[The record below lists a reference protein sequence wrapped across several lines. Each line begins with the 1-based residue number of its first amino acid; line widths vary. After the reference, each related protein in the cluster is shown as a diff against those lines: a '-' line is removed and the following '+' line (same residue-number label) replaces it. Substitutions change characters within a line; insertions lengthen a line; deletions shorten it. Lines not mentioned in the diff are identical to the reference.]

1 MDRYVCAVDVGT
13 RSARAAVF
21 TTDGTALSH
30 HVRPIA
36 LWEKPGGGGE
46 HASDDI
52 WRAVCAAVRDAV
64 TGARVAPEAICA
76 IGFDATCSLVLH
88 DRDGAPLPLGDEGQD
103 TIAWFDHRAV
113 AQAARCTASGHR
125 VLDHI
130 GGAMSPEMQVPK
142 LMWLKQARP
151 DLWSRLG
158 AARDLTDFLTWRAS
172 GSNARSLCTLTA
184 KWTYLAHDG
193 GWQAD
198 FLDAMGLE
206 DMRARAAL
214 PDLGTPVGAPL
225 GPLTAQAAAELGLS
239 ETCQVATG
247 MIDAFAGALGVLG
260 GQPAGSGD
268 LALIAGTSS
277 CIMALTP
284 EPWQAPGI
292 WGPYHEAILP
302 GAWVAEGGQS
312 ATGALLDHVLR
323 VFAPEK
329 TPDKATTISAHNR
342 VMAQLTEALERE
354 GAAFAR
360 DLHVLPD
367 FNGNRTPLADP
378 LLRGVLSGLSL
389 DTTGHELL
397 RVYWRASVAIAL
409 GLRQIIEQMEG
420 AGTPV
425 RRLMITGGHTR
436 SPLLLQLYA
445 DVTGREVHLRDAP
458 DGVLLGSAIAAAMA
472 GGLAPDLSTA
482 AQAMQGHCRSLSPD
496 PGRQAI
502 YDRDYAIFRRMQA
515 HRAELAQMN

>member
-1 MDRYVCAVDVGT
+1 M
-13 RSARAAVF
+13 
-21 TTDGTALSH
+21 
-30 HVRPIA
+30 
-36 LWEKPGGGGE
+36 
-46 HASDDI
+46 
-52 WRAVCAAVRDAV
+52 
-64 TGARVAPEAICA
+64 
-76 IGFDATCSLVLH
+76 
-88 DRDGAPLPLGDEGQD
+88 LG
-103 TIAWFDHRAV
+103 
-113 AQAARCTASGHR
+113 S
-125 VLDHI
+125 
-130 GGAMSPEMQVPK
+130 
-142 LMWLKQARP
+142 
-151 DLWSRLG
+151 
-158 AARDLTDFLTWRAS
+158 
-172 GSNARSLCTLTA
+172 
-184 KWTYLAHDG
+184 
-193 GWQAD
+193 
-198 FLDAMGLE
+198 
-206 DMRARAAL
+206 
-214 PDLGTPVGAPL
+214 
-225 GPLTAQAAAELGLS
+225 
-239 ETCQVATG
+239 
-247 MIDAFAGALGVLG
+247 
-260 GQPAGSGD
+260 QPAGSGD

-329 TPDKATTISAHNR
+329 NPDKATTISAHNR
-342 VMAQLTEALERE
+342 VMAQLTEALARE

-409 GLRQIIEQMEG
+409 GLRQIIEQMES

-425 RRLMITGGHTR
+425 HRLMITGGHTR